1 MVLRDFSIN
10 LGFLDA
16 DEISTIIDGAEKG
29 KKQLLPGIDEDISRS
44 SESISTLASD
54 NLALESLENELFK
67 DIRASIQKSSISA
80 SNRKAAPKETD
91 KLVKRCK

>member
-67 DIRASIQKSSISA
+67 DIRASIQKSSISTL
-80 SNRKAAPKETD
+80 NRKAAPKETD